1 VTDFSFLSSK
11 CLGKEGKPLEQ
22 QQDLEE
28 WFDEYGQAIVT
39 YILLIVRDYPL
50 AEDLTQETFLKA
62 FKNRHQYRGDAS
74 VKTWLFSIAQN
85 TTKDYFKKRNPLK
98 YYLNLSFDE
107 QDDRPLPEQVI
118 LMHDTTEHLYHAIG
132 SLKLPYK
139 QVITLRKIKEFSTEE
154 TAIILNWSES
164 KVKMT
169 LKRALVA
176 LKEEL
181 INWGS
186 YDEFFRREF

>member
-1 VTDFSFLSSK
+1 MDSLPQHSGG
-11 CLGKEGKPLEQ
+11 LN
-22 QQDLEE
+22 
-28 WFDEYGQAIVT
+28 AIN
-39 YILLIVRDYPL
+39 L
-50 AEDLTQETFLKA
+50 LKA

-132 SLKLPYK
+132 SLKLSYK

-154 TAIILNWSES
+154 TAMILSWSES

-169 LKRALVA
+169 LKRALEA

-181 INWGS
+181 LKRGD

>member
-1 VTDFSFLSSK
+1 M
-11 CLGKEGKPLEQ
+11 GQ

-39 YILLIVRDYPL
+39 YILLMVRDYQL

-62 FKNRHQYRGDAS
+62 FKNRYQYREDAS

-85 TTKDYFKKRNPLK
+85 TTRDYFKKRNPFK

-107 QDDRPLPEQVI
+107 QDDRPLPEQVV
-118 LMHDTTEHLYHAIG
+118 LMQDETEHLYHTIG
-132 SLKLPYK
+132 SLKLPHK
-139 QVITLRKIKEFSTEE
+139 QVIILRKLKGFSTEE

-169 LKRALVA
+169 LKRALNA
-176 LKEEL
+176 LREEL
-181 INWGS
+181 LKRGNIYG
-186 YDEFFRREF
+186 FFRREF